1 MLRSIYVEALLLFVK
16 EFTGGFKCLMFSS
29 LSEGSDVLGLSDFL
43 AAFVKPASFIYDWV
57 LR

>member
-16 EFTGGFKCLMFSS
+16 ELTGGFKSFMSSS
-29 LSEGSDVLGLSDFL
+29 LSEGPDVLGLSDLL
-43 AAFVKPASFIYDWV
+43 AAFGKAASFIYDLL

>member
-1 MLRSIYVEALLLFVK
+1 MS
-16 EFTGGFKCLMFSS
+16 SS

-43 AAFVKPASFIYDWV
+43 AAFGKAASFIYDLL